1 MTGSLQ
7 IKNGK
12 YYMVLNSTKNG
23 KRKQRWIATGLPE
36 KGNKRR
42 AEQMLR
48 EKLSEEE
55 HKAPNGEAANIWF
68 TEYIQYFLTISQQR
82 VDEVTFQNYQ
92 MIAKR
97 HVLPWFEGKRLL
109 LSEVNRKVLQEFL
122 FEKFYR
128 FSDYLGTTSQMSE
141 LLGISSI
148 SGILRFG
155 RYPAYHGISE
165 PHLAVKSSK
174 TVVENRPY
182 Y

>member
-1 MTGSLQ
+1 
-7 IKNGK
+7 
-12 YYMVLNSTKNG
+12 
-23 KRKQRWIATGLPE
+23 
-36 KGNKRR
+36 
-42 AEQMLR
+42 MLF
-48 EKLSEEE
+48 
-55 HKAPNGEAANIWF
+55 I
-68 TEYIQYFLTISQQR
+68 T
-82 VDEVTFQNYQ
+82 
-92 MIAKR
+92 
-97 HVLPWFEGKRLL
+97 KRLKQHETSIKIL
-109 LSEVNRKVLQEFL
+109 RSFSQLFKLMVRLIEFIMSDVLDNMLETTKFPPLEL
-122 FEKFYR
+122 FCEKFYR

>member
-1 MTGSLQ
+1 MMDTQAKTQQELDEATERWLFLQ
-7 IKNGK
+7 
-12 YYMVLNSTKNG
+12 
-23 KRKQRWIATGLPE
+23 
-36 KGNKRR
+36 
-42 AEQMLR
+42 
-48 EKLSEEE
+48 
-55 HKAPNGEAANIWF
+55 
-68 TEYIQYFLTISQQR
+68 
-82 VDEVTFQNYQ
+82 
-92 MIAKR
+92 
-97 HVLPWFEGKRLL
+97 
-109 LSEVNRKVLQEFL
+109 
-122 FEKFYR
+122 EKFYR

>member
-1 MTGSLQ
+1 MGGGPHLHLGVVLKPHLHPLVNRVPSGLGRIQALRFLDRLFQLGLGLCLGFSQDVLVDGPARLRVAAGGISPFPSAIFPLAEVTLPVGPSFCHGLLPPLQ
-7 IKNGK
+7 QHN
-12 YYMVLNSTKNG
+12 
-23 KRKQRWIATGLPE
+23 
-36 KGNKRR
+36 
-42 AEQMLR
+42 
-48 EKLSEEE
+48 
-55 HKAPNGEAANIWF
+55 
-68 TEYIQYFLTISQQR
+68 ISQKERTIQG
-82 VDEVTFQNYQ
+82 DGELF
-92 MIAKR
+92 AK
-97 HVLPWFEGKRLL
+97 
-109 LSEVNRKVLQEFL
+109 
-122 FEKFYR
+122 KFYR

>member
-68 TEYIQYFLTISQQR
+68 TEYIQYWLTISQQR
-82 VDEVTFQNYQ
+82 VDEVTL
-92 MIAKR
+92 MRITPLRKR
-97 HVLPWFEGKRLL
+97 RWTSWRL
-109 LSEVNRKVLQEFL
+109 SSKAGFL
-122 FEKFYR
+122 
-128 FSDYLGTTSQMSE
+128 
-141 LLGISSI
+141 
-148 SGILRFG
+148 LRF
-155 RYPAYHGISE
+155 
-165 PHLAVKSSK
+165 
-174 TVVENRPY
+174 Y
-182 Y
+182 YF